1 MKMLMLLLSFLTV
14 SAFAAE
20 IKSVDYSCGAK
31 DCSLSFQF
39 ASAKNLPDF
48 FQKYDAKK
56 QTLVVG
62 FSDTRVFSGEVSLP
76 VSTSAEGI
84 RSVRVFTDNS
94 FKVPLLQFEFAV
106 GSAIRSDK
114 NPVSLSKGKI
124 FVISLPKTKEASWS
138 LKKLAAQAKKD
149 SVNLNAEKAKLS
161 EKDKKQKAD
170 SLKQVKS
177 DSVAAAKKA
186 KADSVKQAKEAA
198 LKAQK
203 AKQDSLAAA
212 KKAKADSVKQAKEAA
227 LKAQKAK
234 QDSLAAAKK
243 AKADS
248 VKQAKEAALKA
259 QKAKQDSIAAAKKAK
274 ADSAKQAKEA
284 ALKAQKAKQDSVAAA
299 KKAKADSIKQAR
311 LDSIQEVKELAN
323 KKVVSALIEG
333 VREMTGIQGEGIEQ
347 FRITTQEEI
356 QLSMVKGPDKS
367 SIVYV
372 SVPGPKKTP
381 LFNVTASNIV
391 KSVTWVSS
399 GLRIQLQKN
408 VHPMILV
415 YKGSLIFQISSASKL
430 AGFVCYQAKPEGVYV
445 RKWVNPSQ
453 KTESFAEF
461 SKEMDTE
468 KKKIVSVAQSF
479 GLRPVSRNLIV
490 VAESAPFLATPE
502 ENAQILETLEFGA
515 RLEDIELNGL
525 YHKVRLG
532 SKVGYINRRAV
543 SFPDELSA
551 VQSERLKQMAME
563 QGGTLDSNSVRF
575 DHPIEERVSY
585 SSFGRRDPFV
595 EIKGL
600 MEEGIN
606 IDQVEL
612 VGIIWESDVP
622 MAILVDAKNPNVS
635 YTVKEGDRILNGKVL
650 KITQTDVLFLLQE
663 FGVSRRY
670 SMSLPD
676 QYGSNAK

>member
-203 AKQDSLAAA
+203 AKQDS
-212 KKAKADSVKQAKEAA
+212 
-227 LKAQKAK
+227 
-234 QDSLAAAKK
+234 
-243 AKADS
+243 
-248 VKQAKEAALKA
+248 
-259 QKAKQDSIAAAKKAK
+259 IAAAKKAK

-284 ALKAQKAKQDSVAAA
+284 ALKAQKAKQDSIAAA

-311 LDSIQEVKELAN
+311 LDSIQEAKELAN

-333 VREMTGIQGEGIEQ
+333 VREMTSIQGEGIEQ

-356 QLSMVKGPDKS
+356 QLSMVKGPDKF

-415 YKGSLIFQISSASKL
+415 YKGSLIFQISSASKVD
-430 AGFVCYQAKPEGVYV
+430 GFVCYQAKPEGVYV

>member
-114 NPVSLSKGKI
+114 NPVSLSRGKI

-203 AKQDSLAAA
+203 AKQDS
-212 KKAKADSVKQAKEAA
+212 
-227 LKAQKAK
+227 
-234 QDSLAAAKK
+234 
-243 AKADS
+243 
-248 VKQAKEAALKA
+248 
-259 QKAKQDSIAAAKKAK
+259 IAAAKKAK

-284 ALKAQKAKQDSVAAA
+284 ALKAQKAKQDSLAAAKKAKADSAKQAKEAALKAQKAKQDSIAAA

-333 VREMTGIQGEGIEQ
+333 VREMTSIQGEGIEQ

-356 QLSMVKGPDKS
+356 QLSMVKGPDKF

-381 LFNVTASNIV
+381 LFNVTASNVV

>member
-186 KADSVKQAKEAA
+186 KADSIKQAKEAALKAQKAKQDSLAAAKKAKADSIKQAKEAA

-212 KKAKADSVKQAKEAA
+212 KKAKADSV
-227 LKAQKAK
+227 
-234 QDSLAAAKK
+234 
-243 AKADS
+243 
-248 VKQAKEAALKA
+248 
-259 QKAKQDSIAAAKKAK
+259 
-274 ADSAKQAKEA
+274 KQAKEA

>member
-186 KADSVKQAKEAA
+186 KADSA
-198 LKAQK
+198 
-203 AKQDSLAAA
+203 
-212 KKAKADSVKQAKEAA
+212 
-227 LKAQKAK
+227 
-234 QDSLAAAKK
+234 
-243 AKADS
+243 
-248 VKQAKEAALKA
+248 KQAKEAALKA
-259 QKAKQDSIAAAKKAK
+259 QKAKQDSI
-274 ADSAKQAKEA
+274 
-284 ALKAQKAKQDSVAAA
+284 AAA

-333 VREMTGIQGEGIEQ
+333 VREMTSIQGEGIEQ

-415 YKGSLIFQISSASKL
+415 YKGSLIFQISSASKVD
-430 AGFVCYQAKPEGVYV
+430 GFVCYQAKPEGVYV

>member
-284 ALKAQKAKQDSVAAA
+284 ALKAQKAKQDSIAAA

-415 YKGSLIFQISSASKL
+415 YKGSLIFQISSASKVD
-430 AGFVCYQAKPEGVYV
+430 GFVCYQAKPEGVYV

>member
-284 ALKAQKAKQDSVAAA
+284 ALKAQKAKQDSVAAV

-415 YKGSLIFQISSASKL
+415 YKGSLIFQISSASKVD
-430 AGFVCYQAKPEGVYV
+430 GFVCYQAKPEGVYV

>member
-212 KKAKADSVKQAKEAA
+212 KKAKADSA
-227 LKAQKAK
+227 
-234 QDSLAAAKK
+234 
-243 AKADS
+243 
-248 VKQAKEAALKA
+248 KQAKEAALKA

-284 ALKAQKAKQDSVAAA
+284 ALKAQKAKQDSLAAA

-356 QLSMVKGPDKS
+356 QLSMVKGPDKF

-612 VGIIWESDVP
+612 VGIIWESDIP

>member
-203 AKQDSLAAA
+203 AKQDS
-212 KKAKADSVKQAKEAA
+212 
-227 LKAQKAK
+227 
-234 QDSLAAAKK
+234 
-243 AKADS
+243 
-248 VKQAKEAALKA
+248 
-259 QKAKQDSIAAAKKAK
+259 I
-274 ADSAKQAKEA
+274 
-284 ALKAQKAKQDSVAAA
+284 AAA

-333 VREMTGIQGEGIEQ
+333 VREMTSIQGEGIEQ

-356 QLSMVKGPDKS
+356 QLSMVKGPDKF

-415 YKGSLIFQISSASKL
+415 YKGSLIFQISSASKVD
-430 AGFVCYQAKPEGVYV
+430 GFVCYQAKPEGVYV

-612 VGIIWESDVP
+612 VGIIWESDIP

>member
-234 QDSLAAAKK
+234 QDS
-243 AKADS
+243 
-248 VKQAKEAALKA
+248 
-259 QKAKQDSIAAAKKAK
+259 IAAAKKAK

-284 ALKAQKAKQDSVAAA
+284 ALKAQKAKQDSIAAA

-333 VREMTGIQGEGIEQ
+333 VREMTSIQGEGIEQ

-612 VGIIWESDVP
+612 VGIIWESDIP

>member
-234 QDSLAAAKK
+234 QDS
-243 AKADS
+243 
-248 VKQAKEAALKA
+248 
-259 QKAKQDSIAAAKKAK
+259 IAAAKKAK

-284 ALKAQKAKQDSVAAA
+284 ALKAQKAKQDSIAAA

-381 LFNVTASNIV
+381 LFNVTTSNIV

-612 VGIIWESDVP
+612 VGIIWESDIP

>member
-284 ALKAQKAKQDSVAAA
+284 ALKAQKAKQDSIAAA

-381 LFNVTASNIV
+381 LFNVTTSNIV

-415 YKGSLIFQISSASKL
+415 YKGSLIFQISSASKVD
-430 AGFVCYQAKPEGVYV
+430 GFVCYQAKPEGVYV

>member
-212 KKAKADSVKQAKEAA
+212 KKAKADSA
-227 LKAQKAK
+227 
-234 QDSLAAAKK
+234 
-243 AKADS
+243 
-248 VKQAKEAALKA
+248 KQAKEAALKA
-259 QKAKQDSIAAAKKAK
+259 QKAKQDSI
-274 ADSAKQAKEA
+274 
-284 ALKAQKAKQDSVAAA
+284 AAA

-415 YKGSLIFQISSASKL
+415 YKGSLIFQISSASKVD
-430 AGFVCYQAKPEGVYV
+430 GFVCYQAKPEGVYV

>member
-234 QDSLAAAKK
+234 QDS
-243 AKADS
+243 
-248 VKQAKEAALKA
+248 
-259 QKAKQDSIAAAKKAK
+259 I
-274 ADSAKQAKEA
+274 
-284 ALKAQKAKQDSVAAA
+284 AAA

-333 VREMTGIQGEGIEQ
+333 VREMTSIQGEGIEQ

-468 KKKIVSVAQSF
+468 KKKTVSVAQSF
-479 GLRPVSRNLIV
+479 
-490 VAESAPFLATPE
+490 
-502 ENAQILETLEFGA
+502 
-515 RLEDIELNGL
+515 
-525 YHKVRLG
+525 
-532 SKVGYINRRAV
+532 
-543 SFPDELSA
+543 
-551 VQSERLKQMAME
+551 
-563 QGGTLDSNSVRF
+563 
-575 DHPIEERVSY
+575 
-585 SSFGRRDPFV
+585 
-595 EIKGL
+595 
-600 MEEGIN
+600 
-606 IDQVEL
+606 
-612 VGIIWESDVP
+612 
-622 MAILVDAKNPNVS
+622 
-635 YTVKEGDRILNGKVL
+635 
-650 KITQTDVLFLLQE
+650 
-663 FGVSRRY
+663 
-670 SMSLPD
+670 
-676 QYGSNAK
+676 

>member
-114 NPVSLSKGKI
+114 NPVSLSRGKI

-203 AKQDSLAAA
+203 AKQDSIAAA
-212 KKAKADSVKQAKEAA
+212 KKAKADSA
-227 LKAQKAK
+227 
-234 QDSLAAAKK
+234 
-243 AKADS
+243 
-248 VKQAKEAALKA
+248 KQAKEAALKA

-284 ALKAQKAKQDSVAAA
+284 ALKAQKAKQDSLAAAKKAKADSAKQAKEAALKAQKAKQDSIAAA

-333 VREMTGIQGEGIEQ
+333 VREMTSIQGEGIEQ

-356 QLSMVKGPDKS
+356 QLSMVKGPDKF

-381 LFNVTASNIV
+381 LFNVTASNVV

>member
-234 QDSLAAAKK
+234 QDS
-243 AKADS
+243 
-248 VKQAKEAALKA
+248 
-259 QKAKQDSIAAAKKAK
+259 IAAAKKAK

-284 ALKAQKAKQDSVAAA
+284 ALKAQKAKQDSIAAA

-356 QLSMVKGPDKS
+356 QLSMVKGPDKF

-415 YKGSLIFQISSASKL
+415 YKGSLIFQISSASKVD
-430 AGFVCYQAKPEGVYV
+430 GFVCYQAKPEGVYV

-612 VGIIWESDVP
+612 VGIIWESDIP

>member
-186 KADSVKQAKEAA
+186 KADRAKQAKEAA

-203 AKQDSLAAA
+203 AKQDS
-212 KKAKADSVKQAKEAA
+212 V
-227 LKAQKAK
+227 
-234 QDSLAAAKK
+234 
-243 AKADS
+243 
-248 VKQAKEAALKA
+248 
-259 QKAKQDSIAAAKKAK
+259 AAAKKAK

-284 ALKAQKAKQDSVAAA
+284 ALKAQKAKQDSIAAA

-415 YKGSLIFQISSASKL
+415 YKGSLIFQISSASKVD
-430 AGFVCYQAKPEGVYV
+430 GFVCYQAKPEGVYV

>member
-1 MKMLMLLLSFLTV
+1 M
-14 SAFAAE
+14 
-20 IKSVDYSCGAK
+20 
-31 DCSLSFQF
+31 
-39 ASAKNLPDF
+39 
-48 FQKYDAKK
+48 
-56 QTLVVG
+56 
-62 FSDTRVFSGEVSLP
+62 
-76 VSTSAEGI
+76 
-84 RSVRVFTDNS
+84 
-94 FKVPLLQFEFAV
+94 
-106 GSAIRSDK
+106 
-114 NPVSLSKGKI
+114 
-124 FVISLPKTKEASWS
+124 
-138 LKKLAAQAKKD
+138 
-149 SVNLNAEKAKLS
+149 
-161 EKDKKQKAD
+161 
-170 SLKQVKS
+170 
-177 DSVAAAKKA
+177 
-186 KADSVKQAKEAA
+186 
-198 LKAQK
+198 
-203 AKQDSLAAA
+203 
-212 KKAKADSVKQAKEAA
+212 
-227 LKAQKAK
+227 
-234 QDSLAAAKK
+234 
-243 AKADS
+243 
-248 VKQAKEAALKA
+248 KQAKEAALKA

-284 ALKAQKAKQDSVAAA
+284 ALKAQKAKQDSIAAA

-333 VREMTGIQGEGIEQ
+333 VREMTSIQGEGIEQ

-356 QLSMVKGPDKS
+356 QLSMVKGPDKF

-415 YKGSLIFQISSASKL
+415 YKGSLIFQISSASKVD
-430 AGFVCYQAKPEGVYV
+430 GFVCYQAKPEGVYV

>member
-234 QDSLAAAKK
+234 QDS
-243 AKADS
+243 
-248 VKQAKEAALKA
+248 
-259 QKAKQDSIAAAKKAK
+259 IAAAKKAK

-284 ALKAQKAKQDSVAAA
+284 ALKAQKAKQDSIAAA

-333 VREMTGIQGEGIEQ
+333 VREMTSIQGEGIEQ

-356 QLSMVKGPDKS
+356 QLSMVKGPDKF

-430 AGFVCYQAKPEGVYV
+430 VGFVCYQAKPEGVYV

-612 VGIIWESDVP
+612 VGIIWESDIP

>member
-1 MKMLMLLLSFLTV
+1 M
-14 SAFAAE
+14 
-20 IKSVDYSCGAK
+20 
-31 DCSLSFQF
+31 
-39 ASAKNLPDF
+39 
-48 FQKYDAKK
+48 
-56 QTLVVG
+56 
-62 FSDTRVFSGEVSLP
+62 
-76 VSTSAEGI
+76 
-84 RSVRVFTDNS
+84 
-94 FKVPLLQFEFAV
+94 
-106 GSAIRSDK
+106 
-114 NPVSLSKGKI
+114 
-124 FVISLPKTKEASWS
+124 
-138 LKKLAAQAKKD
+138 
-149 SVNLNAEKAKLS
+149 
-161 EKDKKQKAD
+161 
-170 SLKQVKS
+170 
-177 DSVAAAKKA
+177 
-186 KADSVKQAKEAA
+186 KQAKEAA

-212 KKAKADSVKQAKEAA
+212 KKAKT
-227 LKAQKAK
+227 
-234 QDSLAAAKK
+234 
-243 AKADS
+243 DS

-284 ALKAQKAKQDSVAAA
+284 ALKAQKAKQDSIAAA

-430 AGFVCYQAKPEGVYV
+430 VGFVCYQAKPEGVYV

-612 VGIIWESDVP
+612 VGIIWESDIP

>member
-186 KADSVKQAKEAA
+186 KADSA
-198 LKAQK
+198 
-203 AKQDSLAAA
+203 
-212 KKAKADSVKQAKEAA
+212 
-227 LKAQKAK
+227 
-234 QDSLAAAKK
+234 
-243 AKADS
+243 
-248 VKQAKEAALKA
+248 KQAKEAALKA
-259 QKAKQDSIAAAKKAK
+259 QKAKQDSI
-274 ADSAKQAKEA
+274 
-284 ALKAQKAKQDSVAAA
+284 AAA

-333 VREMTGIQGEGIEQ
+333 VREMTSIQGEGIEQ

-356 QLSMVKGPDKS
+356 QLSMVKGPDKF

-612 VGIIWESDVP
+612 VGIIWESDIP

>member
-186 KADSVKQAKEAA
+186 KADSA
-198 LKAQK
+198 
-203 AKQDSLAAA
+203 
-212 KKAKADSVKQAKEAA
+212 
-227 LKAQKAK
+227 
-234 QDSLAAAKK
+234 
-243 AKADS
+243 
-248 VKQAKEAALKA
+248 KQAKEAALKA
-259 QKAKQDSIAAAKKAK
+259 QKAKQDSI
-274 ADSAKQAKEA
+274 
-284 ALKAQKAKQDSVAAA
+284 AAA

-333 VREMTGIQGEGIEQ
+333 VREMTSIQGEGIEQ

-612 VGIIWESDVP
+612 VGIIWESDIP